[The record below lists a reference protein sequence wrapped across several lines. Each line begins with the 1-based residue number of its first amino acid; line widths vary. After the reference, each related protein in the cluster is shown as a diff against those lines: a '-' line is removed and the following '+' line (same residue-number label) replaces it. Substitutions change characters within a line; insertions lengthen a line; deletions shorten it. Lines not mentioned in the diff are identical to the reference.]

1 MILEYYYIQNN
12 KKVIYKYKPTFNDFV
27 EWFVAKY
34 NISFLKAKEI
44 VDKYIDHEQEMVFFD
59 KCDNDLL
66 VEVCYDSAMRKF
78 AREKKINIRLKY

>member
-1 MILEYYYIQNN
+1 MILEYYYIQDN
-12 KKVIYKYKPTFNDFV
+12 KKVIYEYKVTFNDFV

-59 KCDNDLL
+59 KFDKDLL
-66 VEVCYDSAMRKF
+66 VEICYDNAMRKF
-78 AREKKINIRLKY
+78 AKDKEINVRLKY